1 MLCKILYQ
9 VQLKLL
15 FIVARNLIKQNEYEL
30 CENDES
36 RWDNALKRHT
46 NIAFKKWNNNIK
58 KNCILIMMLEE
69 YVYDISDDDRLSQKC
84 RSFKNEKKL
93 RFVMKIKCHIQRIT
107 VQVNDFFLIVWTIV
121 SAIK

>member
-1 MLCKILYQ
+1 
-9 VQLKLL
+9 
-15 FIVARNLIKQNEYEL
+15 
-30 CENDES
+30 
-36 RWDNALKRHT
+36 
-46 NIAFKKWNNNIK
+46 
-58 KNCILIMMLEE
+58 MMLEE